1 MILHQNQVTAT
12 KETNTCTKHIPP
24 PPVFRSMS
32 AARDYGTHLS
42 LTVSTRLGAG
52 GSLCWAEVLPSGCEL
67 FQVLGNVVAL
77 HCVSSIW
84 EYECMGGIVYTWW
97 NRTSATGLSTLKLSF
112 GIGTQ
117 FRNAS
122 GRLGGAGVLGHP

>member
-1 MILHQNQVTAT
+1 
-12 KETNTCTKHIPP
+12 
-24 PPVFRSMS
+24 
-32 AARDYGTHLS
+32 
-42 LTVSTRLGAG
+42 
-52 GSLCWAEVLPSGCEL
+52 
-67 FQVLGNVVAL
+67 
-77 HCVSSIW
+77 
-84 EYECMGGIVYTWW
+84 MGGIVYTWW